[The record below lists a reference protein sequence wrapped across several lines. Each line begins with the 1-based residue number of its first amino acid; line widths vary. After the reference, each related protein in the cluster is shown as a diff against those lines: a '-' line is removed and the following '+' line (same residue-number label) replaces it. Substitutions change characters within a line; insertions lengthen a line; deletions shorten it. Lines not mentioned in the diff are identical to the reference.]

1 MEGEV
6 IKQAKQTELKTM
18 GPRKSQNYI
27 IKELKENRLIYLMAL
42 PGIIVLFLFCYIPF
56 SYIIVAFKNFN
67 IQDGIFG
74 SPWVGLGNF
83 KFFFSSGKAL
93 QITFNTVYLNILFI
107 IFDLV
112 IQVSIAVLINEIRNK
127 YFKSISQSVFFFP
140 YFLSWVV
147 IGEIIYNLFSSDL
160 GAINSFLATI
170 GISGI
175 QWYKHPEFWRA
186 ILVGAHVWKFTGY
199 GTIVYLAMIAGF
211 DSSIYEAATVD
222 GATRFQCIRYITI
235 PMLKGTMIVL
245 VLFSIGRIFFGDF
258 GMVYSIVRDVGPL
271 LKKTE
276 IIDTYVY
283 RALRQT
289 GDFSM
294 ATAIGIYQS
303 IMGLIIILVCNK
315 LAKRINDGSGLF

>member
-1 MEGEV
+1 MEDET
-6 IKQAKQTELKTM
+6 IEQSKQMELKIIRPM
-18 GPRKSQNYI
+18 KRRDYI
-27 IKELKENRLIYLMAL
+27 IKELMDNKLIYLMAL

-56 SYIIVAFKNFN
+56 SYIIVAFKSFN
-67 IQDGIFG
+67 ILDGVFG
-74 SPWVGLGNF
+74 SPWVGLDNF
-83 KFFFSSGKAL
+83 RFFFSSGKAL
-93 QITFNTVYLNILFI
+93 QITFNTVYLNLLFI
-107 IFDLV
+107 AVDLV
-112 IQVSIAVLINEIRNK
+112 IQVSIAVLVNEIRNK
-127 YFKSISQSVFFFP
+127 YFKSISQSFFFFP

-160 GAINSFLATI
+160 GAINNFLTTI
-170 GISGI
+170 GFSGI

-211 DSSIYEAATVD
+211 DSSIYEAGTVD

-235 PMLKGTMIVL
+235 PMLKGTMVVL

-303 IMGLIIILVCNK
+303 VMGLIIILVCNK